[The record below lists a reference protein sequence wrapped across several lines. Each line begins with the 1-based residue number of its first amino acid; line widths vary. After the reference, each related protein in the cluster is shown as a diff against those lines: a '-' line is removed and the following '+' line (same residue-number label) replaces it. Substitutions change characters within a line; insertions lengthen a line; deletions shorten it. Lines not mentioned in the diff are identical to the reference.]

1 MNRCSSCGFARLALA
16 GAEGRGDG
24 PLPGA
29 RKVPYLAH
37 RVLRAWFFYPRLDF
51 FGDSH
56 VVRRTATRQGRAG
69 GPGANKPSCLAV
81 PCSRPTTHCTTAHR
95 PKRGSAG
102 YRTYI
107 APNPPRPDE
116 R

>member
-37 RVLRAWFFYPRLDF
+37 RVLRAWFCSPRLGLF
-51 FGDSH
+51 WGVSRRPPHGD
-56 VVRRTATRQGRAG
+56 VARTGW
-69 GPGANKPSCLAV
+69 GPGCKQSLL
-81 PCSRPTTHCTTAHR
+81 PCRPTPPPNHTLHD
-95 PKRGSAG
+95 
-102 YRTYI
+102 RT
-107 APNPPRPDE
+107 
-116 R
+116 